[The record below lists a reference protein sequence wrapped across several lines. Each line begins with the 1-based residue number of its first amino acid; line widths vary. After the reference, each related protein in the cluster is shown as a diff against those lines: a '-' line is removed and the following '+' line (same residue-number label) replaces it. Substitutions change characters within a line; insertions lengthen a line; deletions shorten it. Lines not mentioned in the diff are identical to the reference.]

1 VQILP
6 ERIEAGTLGFG
17 KAPAHLFDETASDPG
32 SMSYRGSESDVAVDN
47 GAGAGR
53 TDTMLS
59 ETARRVGTAAGKR
72 PPSLLSLTRA
82 DSADATSFLDRIDED
97 EVPTGTKAGIAALK
111 LPVPQKPTG
120 MPKLAFPE
128 TSNMSNTSHAREESP
143 ASPYPADGNAVDY
156 SERENAFSERQ
167 NEPVP
172 EELKELLTTLSK
184 KTTKAAKEEFRNQ
197 AKTRVLEQAYLR
209 CLNGVE
215 TGAHM
220 DDATTG
226 EALQLLEE
234 WRRKTSMNRTKKHED
249 ALDLRKSLDSQI
261 AHNSKKAEETRLEHK
276 NGMISF
282 ILPGDGNDRTPA
294 ALAMV
299 RYDENGNPI
308 SSRHVVSKILE
319 DQIAK
324 NAQDKERQ
332 RKQTLNAERAY
343 LDRLAAEIELHN
355 AMDRTTHLEKQRSLL
370 EAWERDGHIR
380 NLKKLQPFGVEPV
393 QDYIQRNLVADPFA
407 TATGPLNYTSTVPRN
422 NATAPASMMLKAT
435 SELNKSSTLAGKLNM
450 SIGYDPRRPKLEW

>member
-1 VQILP
+1 
-6 ERIEAGTLGFG
+6 
-17 KAPAHLFDETASDPG
+17 
-32 SMSYRGSESDVAVDN
+32 MSYRGSESDVAADS
-47 GAGAGR
+47 GAGVGR

-72 PPSLLSLTRA
+72 PPSLLSLTRT
-82 DSADATSFLDRIDED
+82 DSADATSFLDRIDE
-97 EVPTGTKAGIAALK
+97 EQGPVGAKPGIAALT
-111 LPVPQKPTG
+111 LPATQKPTG

-128 TSNMSNTSHAREESP
+128 TSNMSNTSYAREDSP
-143 ASPYPADGNAVDY
+143 ASQYPAEGNSAVEY
-156 SERENAFSERQ
+156 SERE

-234 WRRKTSMNRTKKHED
+234 WRRKTSMNRTKKHQD

-261 AHNSKKAEETRLEHK
+261 AHNAKKAEETKLEHK

-294 ALAMV
+294 AMAMV
-299 RYDENGNPI
+299 RYDESGNPI

-324 NAQDKERQ
+324 NAYDKERQ
-332 RKQTLNAERAY
+332 RKQTLSSERAY

-355 AMDRTTHLEKQRSLL
+355 AMDRTAHLEKQRSLL

-393 QDYIQRNLVADPFA
+393 QDYIQRNLAADPFA

-435 SELNKSSTLAGKLNM
+435 SELSKSATLAGKLNM
-450 SIGYDPRRPKLEW
+450 SIGYDPRKPKLEW